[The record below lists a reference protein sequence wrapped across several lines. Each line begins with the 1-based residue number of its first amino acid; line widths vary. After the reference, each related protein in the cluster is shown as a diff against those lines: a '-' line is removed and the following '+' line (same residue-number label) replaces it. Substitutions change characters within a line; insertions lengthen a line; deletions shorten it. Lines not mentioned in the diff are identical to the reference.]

1 MKVNSSFGDRKV
13 CILGLGYVGLTLAA
27 VMSDVGFEVTG
38 VEIRTDVLEALKN
51 GKATFH
57 EPGLEKMLQQGF
69 QEGVLSWHQFIPDDC
84 DATVYIITVGTPLD
98 ANGKVRLDMIE
109 RVATEVAAKAR
120 PGSMLIMR
128 STVMIGTT
136 SGMIIPILKAAKKNL
151 SVSFC
156 PERTV
161 EGQALRE
168 LRQLPQIVGS
178 ADSEAIMRATQIF
191 QFLTPTVVRV
201 SSYEAAE
208 MVKLVDNCQRDTMFG
223 FANEVAAMCDA
234 IGISAD
240 EVIRSGRLG
249 YARHAVPLP
258 GPVGGPC
265 LSKDPYILG
274 QSMAKFGAMPEITLK
289 ARQTNEKQ
297 LADVAA
303 SLRLWTDKLPGF
315 PAKPVIALL
324 GLAFKGR
331 PATDDLRGTTASA
344 VFEGLKTA
352 YPQAEFRGYDAVVG
366 ADQIAGFGVKPAAT
380 LEQVFSGASLALILN
395 NHPVFET
402 MAIAQ
407 LARQMKAP
415 AIIYDLWHHFEA
427 SELRLPAGIGY
438 AALGSHGV
446 AKLPASAG

>member
-1 MKVNSSFGDRKV
+1 MEALVKVNSTFGDRKV

-27 VMSDVGFEVTG
+27 VMSDVGFEITG
-38 VEIRTDVLEALKN
+38 VEIRTDVLEALEN

-69 QEGVLSWHQFIPDDC
+69 EEGLLSWHQYIPDNC

-98 ANGKVRLDMIE
+98 GNGKVRLDMIE
-109 RVATEVAAKAR
+109 RVATEIAAKAR
-120 PGSMLIMR
+120 PGSLLIMR

-151 SVSFC
+151 SVAFC

-178 ADSEAIMRATQIF
+178 ADPEAIMRATQIF

-201 SSYEAAE
+201 GSYEAAE

-289 ARQTNEKQ
+289 A
-297 LADVAA
+297 
-303 SLRLWTDKLPGF
+303 
-315 PAKPVIALL
+315 
-324 GLAFKGR
+324 
-331 PATDDLRGTTASA
+331 
-344 VFEGLKTA
+344 
-352 YPQAEFRGYDAVVG
+352 
-366 ADQIAGFGVKPAAT
+366 
-380 LEQVFSGASLALILN
+380 
-395 NHPVFET
+395 
-402 MAIAQ
+402 
-407 LARQMKAP
+407 
-415 AIIYDLWHHFEA
+415 
-427 SELRLPAGIGY
+427 
-438 AALGSHGV
+438 
-446 AKLPASAG
+446 